1 MSIKGQTVE
10 ERKAEVLIKLR
21 KYKLLEKEKFE
32 GAFGYI
38 VEIPED
44 KEKALIWCILDQAT
58 VGIVSMN
65 QLYKVMKEKELERA
79 IVVTEGRYTHAVKQG
94 AKKKKVELLLKSFP
108 VFDIFEHALVPMH
121 EILTVKERQQLLTQ
135 YKVKPYQ
142 MPQVTS
148 TDPAVKAIGAKPGD
162 VLRIIRKSS
171 TAGEHIAYPLCSR
184 IKHYSLFS
192 YHHFC
197 SFNDS
202 LYFIANFKIQI
213 FRGIFC
219 YNRSNYGWHL
229 YLNFDFCRYDAFLN

>member
-1 MSIKGQTVE
+1 VSIKGLTVE

-21 KYKLLEKEKFE
+21 KYKLIEKEKFE

-38 VEIPED
+38 VNIPED
-44 KEKALIWCILDQAT
+44 KEKAIIWCILDQAT

-79 IVVTEGRYTHAVKQG
+79 IVITEGRYTHAVKQG

-108 VFDIFEHALVPMH
+108 VFDIFEHLLVPMH
-121 EILTVKERQQLLTQ
+121 EILTTKERQELLDK
-135 YKVKPYQ
+135 YKIKPYQ

-171 TAGEHIAYPLCSR
+171 TAGEHIAY
-184 IKHYSLFS
+184 
-192 YHHFC
+192 
-197 SFNDS
+197 
-202 LYFIANFKIQI
+202 
-213 FRGIFC
+213 
-219 YNRSNYGWHL
+219 
-229 YLNFDFCRYDAFLN
+229 RYVVE